1 MFKSRVP
8 MSIPQILYKY
18 RAFNQFT
25 VMSLINSS
33 VWFSKPT
40 SFNDPFDCQIKFCET
55 KPSKDVYLRMIE
67 QARLKLEKIGK
78 SVSLSIPESAFV
90 GEELSVDY
98 IKKISEFR
106 EQIEIIMFDSCV
118 LSLSYDNTN
127 TTMWSHYADCHQGI
141 CIAYNMDK
149 LFGTTDMTK
158 IIHKVNYVEADNITA
173 NQYAKYAECC
183 CGNDNEEFNSIVREM
198 LTTKSK
204 DWEYE
209 NEWRVICE
217 QRGNLNAGRDAVHA
231 IYFGLKASVDVK
243 ITIRNIFEKNP
254 IRYYQMVR
262 SKEGLTIEAVEMPID
277 SRYWQE
283 CPK

>member
-1 MFKSRVP
+1 
-8 MSIPQILYKY
+8 MSIPEVLYKY

-25 VMSLINSS
+25 VMSLINRS

-40 SFNDPFDCQIKFCET
+40 TFNDPFDCQIKFCEA
-55 KPSKDVYLRMIE
+55 KPSKDAYLKMIE
-67 QARLKLEKIGK
+67 QARLKLENKIGRN
-78 SVSLSIPESAFV
+78 VTLSIPNSAFL
-90 GEELSVDY
+90 GEELSADY
-98 IKKISEFR
+98 MEQISDFR
-106 EQIEIIMFDSCV
+106 EQIETIMSESSV
-118 LSLSYDNTN
+118 LSLSENNTN

-141 CIAYNMDK
+141 CIAYDMSN
-149 LFGTTDMTK
+149 LLGTADTTMIT
-158 IIHKVNYVEADNITA
+158 HKVDYVDADKITV

-209 NEWRVICE
+209 HEWRVIG
-217 QRGNLNAGRDAVHA
+217 QQLGNLNAGANAVHA
-231 IYFGLKASVDVK
+231 VYFGLKASIDVK
-243 ITIRNIFEKNP
+243 MTIRNIFESNP

-262 SKEGLTIEAVEMPID
+262 SSEGLAIEAVEMPIG

-283 CPK
+283 CPE